1 MPVRRRRVTISTMTS
16 LRTISVR
23 HLLPCLLLVLAS
35 IFISSPAVA
44 GDAKRGDRG
53 ADRGRPIVLAKSD
66 MSLDAAVAMVRERFG
81 GKVISATTTSR
92 GGKKVHVIKVL
103 SDEGRV
109 RTVRVDAQTGRI
121 Q

>member
-1 MPVRRRRVTISTMTS
+1 MTS
-16 LRTISVR
+16 QRIISLR
-23 HLLPCLLLVLAS
+23 HLLPVLLLALAS
-35 IFISSPAVA
+35 ISLSSPAVA
-44 GDAKRGDRG
+44 GDVHRGDRG
-53 ADRGRPIVLAKSD
+53 ADRGRPIVLAKSE

-81 GKVISATTTSR
+81 GKVISASTSNR